1 MKYPIGFS
9 SLLSDFALFALF
21 LGWLTT
27 PVVGAP
33 VPDPVGFL
41 MPQVQEP
48 QIPTHTA
55 RITDFGAVSG
65 GQVLCT
71 AAISTGIDALTA
83 QGGGKLIIPAG
94 LWLTG
99 PIVLRSDIEL
109 VVEQGALVQFTKD
122 TKQYKGPALI
132 YGENLTNVAIT
143 GRGVFD
149 GGGEA
154 WRPVKHAKMTEAAWK
169 GLLASGGHLDAETDI
184 WTPPGVDGFRR
195 PKMLVL
201 SHCQRVLLDG
211 TTFEN
216 SPSWNINPS
225 FCDDVTIR
233 NLIITNPYF
242 AQNGDGLDLES
253 CRNVIIR
260 GDRLD
265 VGDDGLCMKSG
276 VRGRQGRGPAGGAA
290 RPPNALRP
298 TENVLIENCVV
309 YHAHG
314 GFTIGSEMS
323 GDVRNIWVNNCSFI
337 GTDVGLRF
345 KTQRG
350 RGGVVERIYVTN
362 ISMTDIV
369 TDAISFDMYYE
380 QKGGGGSAAKPVPV
394 SDGTPQFRDLYI
406 ENIVCRGAQRAVQL
420 QGLPEMPIRGIHL
433 KNVSITADTGLV
445 CEDARDITLDH
456 VEIIRRT
463 GPVANFKTSH
473 DVRIDQLGFGTGA
486 PTLFRVEGGGN
497 SGIAVSGTDLKGAG
511 QALELAGSADA
522 SAIAIK
528 Q

>member
-1 MKYPIGFS
+1 MKYPIDYLAPLAAG
-9 SLLSDFALFALF
+9 ALF
-21 LGWLTT
+21 LGCIL
-27 PVVGAP
+27 PAASGQSAD
-33 VPDPVGFL
+33 DPMMADFV
-41 MPQVQEP
+41 MPQVQVP
-48 QIPTHTA
+48 QIPDHIA
-55 RITDFGAVSG
+55 QLTDFGAIAG

-71 AAISTGIDALTA
+71 DAFAKGIEALAA

-99 PIVLRSDIEL
+99 PIVLKSNIEL
-109 VVEQGALVQFTKD
+109 VAETGAVIQFSKNTKL
-122 TKQYKGPALI
+122 YKGQALI
-132 YGENLTNVAIT
+132 YGENLQNVAIS
-143 GRGVFD
+143 GRGIFD

-154 WRPVKHAKMTEAAWK
+154 WRPVKHAKMTDPAWK
-169 GLLASGGHLDAETDI
+169 ALLASGGHYDQESDI

-201 SHCQRVLLDG
+201 SHCQKVLLDG

-225 FCDDVTIR
+225 FCDDVMIR

-276 VRGRQGRGPAGGAA
+276 VRGRPGRGPAGAA
-290 RPPNALRP
+290 GGALRA
-298 TENVLIENCVV
+298 TENVLIEDCIV

-323 GDVRNIWVNNCSFI
+323 GGVRNILVRNCSFI

-350 RGGVVERIYVTN
+350 RGGIVENIHVSNITMTN
-362 ISMTDIV
+362 IL
-369 TDAISFDMYYE
+369 TDAISFNMYYE
-380 QKGGGGSAAKPVPV
+380 QSGSAPRGAKPVPV
-394 SDGTPQFRDLYI
+394 SDGTPQFKDLYI
-406 ENIVCRGAQRAVQL
+406 ENINCRGALRAVQL

-433 KNVSITADTGLV
+433 KNVSITAETGLV
-445 CEDARDITLDH
+445 SEDAKDITLDQ
-456 VEIIRRT
+456 VEIIPAK
-463 GPVANFKTSH
+463 GPVAAFKTSR
-473 DVRIDQLGFGTGA
+473 DIQIDHLAYGA
-486 PTLFRVEGGGN
+486 SVPTLFRVEGAGN
-497 SGIAVSGTDLKGAG
+497 SGLVVTGTDGKGAA
-511 QALELAGSADA
+511 QAVELADGATADA
-522 SAIAIK
+522 IQVK
-528 Q
+528 